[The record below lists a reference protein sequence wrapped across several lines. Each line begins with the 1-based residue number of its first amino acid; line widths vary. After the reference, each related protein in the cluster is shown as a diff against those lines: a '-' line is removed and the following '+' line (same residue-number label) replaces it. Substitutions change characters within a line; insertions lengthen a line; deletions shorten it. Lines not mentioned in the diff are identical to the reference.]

1 MKALYAPYELNF
13 NYKLQGV
20 NYNNK
25 LRRKNS
31 KLKNQI
37 KGDGRSKRRK
47 EQIENEKLEKFPLAR

>member
-1 MKALYAPYELNF
+1 MKALYEPYELNF
-13 NYKLQGV
+13 NYKLQGG

-37 KGDGRSKRRK
+37 RGDGRSKRRK